1 MEQGTDLET
10 EARKLWSGVAC
21 GTSCALLWGIQSVV
35 SRQSVADGMTAT
47 DVTILRFLAAS
58 LVLLPFAV
66 RLRPFPVGRL
76 GWWRT
81 LVLTCLA
88 GGPYSAILVGGSAF
102 APAIHTAVISPGLI
116 PLMSALQAWLFLSEP
131 TSRSRLVGIGI
142 IIVGIALFSFDAVT
156 GAGAREGAWRGD
168 LMFVL
173 NAILWAAYG
182 LLCRRWNVDAVE
194 GTTAIC
200 IVSLV
205 TLPVWVP
212 FLPLRLTEAS
222 LSAILLQAAYQGV
235 LVGAL
240 SLILYTRCVELLG
253 PIRASLFVPLVP
265 IVTAIG
271 GILLLG
277 ELPSVLEW
285 VGMLTVIGGLAVAM
299 NLGRS

>member
-1 MEQGTDLET
+1 MGQGTILDT
-10 EARKLWSGVAC
+10 EARKLWYGVAC
-21 GTSCALLWGIQSVV
+21 GALCSLIWGIQAVV
-35 SRQSVADGMTAT
+35 SRQSVADGLTAA

-58 LVLLPFAV
+58 LVLLPFGL

-76 GWWRT
+76 GWRRA

-131 TSRSRLVGIGI
+131 TSRSRLAGIGI
-142 IIVGIALFSFDAVT
+142 IIVGIGLFSFDAVT

-168 LMFVL
+168 LLFVL
-173 NAILWAAYG
+173 TATLWAAYG
-182 LLCRRWNVDAVE
+182 LLARRWNVDALD
-194 GTTAIC
+194 GTTSVC
-200 IVSLV
+200 ILSLL
-205 TLPVWVP
+205 TLPLWIP
-212 FLPLRLTEAS
+212 LLPLRLLEAS
-222 LSAILLQAAYQGV
+222 LSAVLLQAAYQGV

-240 SLILYTRCVELLG
+240 SLVLYTRCVALLG

-265 IVTAIG
+265 IATAIG

-277 ELPSVLEW
+277 EWPSILEW
-285 VGMLTVIGGLAVAM
+285 VGMLTVIGGMAVAL
-299 NLGRS
+299 NLRGS